1 MATQIPQDANA
12 FIEQQLDERIH
23 LLEESFDA
31 DAIGFVGDIY
41 DGVDDLFRRMIEE
54 KKQDASAHKK
64 LVVILT
70 TPGGYINVV
79 HRIVDTM
86 RHHYEAVDFVVP
98 NYAYSAGTVLVLSGD
113 AIYMNYYSRLGPID
127 PQTQSIT
134 TGRDVPALGYL
145 IQWERLID
153 RARSG
158 SLTTAEMN
166 LMISGFDQ
174 AELYQIEQ
182 ERDLSIRLLEEWL
195 AKYKFKNWQKTETR
209 GQIVTEEMKRERAKE
224 IASELNNTSRWKS
237 HGYGISMDEFRRVLN
252 LRIDDFE
259 SNEPLGIRIKNYY
272 NLLDDYMTKRSHP
285 GVIHKEKTYSPF
297 FD

>member
-41 DGVDDLFRRMIEE
+41 LGVDDLFRRIIEE
-54 KKQDASAHKK
+54 KRLETPVRKK

-70 TPGGYINVV
+70 TNGGYVNVV

-86 RHHYEAVDFVVP
+86 RHYYDVVDFVVP
-98 NYAYSAGTVLVLSGD
+98 NYAFSAGTVLVLSGD
-113 AIYMNYYSRLGPID
+113 GIYMNYYSRLGPID
-127 PQTQSIT
+127 PQIYSTT
-134 TGRDVPALGYL
+134 TGRLVPALGYL
-145 IQWERLID
+145 EQWERLIG

-158 SLTTAEMN
+158 EITAAEVQ
-166 LMISGFDQ
+166 LMIAGFDQ

-182 ERDLSIRLLEEWL
+182 ERDLSIKLLEEWL
-195 AKYKFKNWQKTETR
+195 ARYKFKNWQTTETR
-209 GQIVTEEMKRERAKE
+209 GRRVTDAMKRRRAKE

-237 HGYGISMDEFRRVLN
+237 HGYGISMEELRRDLN

-259 SNEPLGIRIKNYY
+259 SNETLGIRIKNYY
-272 NLLDDYMTKRSHP
+272 NLLDDYMTKRPHP